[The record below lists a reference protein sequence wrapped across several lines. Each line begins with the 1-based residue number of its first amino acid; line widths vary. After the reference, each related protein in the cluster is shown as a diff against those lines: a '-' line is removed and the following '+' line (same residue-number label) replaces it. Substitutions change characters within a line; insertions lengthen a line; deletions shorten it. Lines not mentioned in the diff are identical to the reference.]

1 MTMTIARFWKSSLR
15 ALLVLITITPLLTAL
30 GCSIYR
36 NDRCYVDNLRYSA
49 MRQTFMQ
56 TGSVELVRQQMERLQ
71 WARCEK
77 NEVLYRISKE
87 FEVPSD

>member
-1 MTMTIARFWKSSLR
+1 MSTARLWRISIRSIAV
-15 ALLVLITITPLLTAL
+15 ALAVLPFLTAA

-36 NDRCYVDNLRYSA
+36 NDRCYVDDLRYDV
-49 MRQTFMQ
+49 MRRAFMQ
-56 TGSVELVRQQMERLQ
+56 SGSIEIVRQEMDRLQ

-87 FEVPSD
+87 FEVPSE

>member
-1 MTMTIARFWKSSLR
+1 MSSARFWKLTIRSI
-15 ALLVLITITPLLTAL
+15 AIVLAVLPFLTTS

-36 NDRCYVDNLRYSA
+36 NDRCYVDDVRYGI

-56 TGSVELVRQQMERLQ
+56 SGSIEIVRQEMDRLQ

-87 FEVPSD
+87 FEVPSE

>member
-1 MTMTIARFWKSSLR
+1 MSTARLWRTTIRSFALALAVLPFMTAG
-15 ALLVLITITPLLTAL
+15 
-30 GCSIYR
+30 GCAIYR
-36 NDRCYVDNLRYSA
+36 NDRCYVDDVRYGV

-56 TGSVELVRQQMERLQ
+56 SGSIEIVRQEMERLQ

-87 FEVPSD
+87 FEVPSE